1 MHVVE
6 IYSILEN
13 WKTSSLD
20 TYMYSTGNPNVASST
35 NVRMLWS
42 LDIGTI
48 ALNKAIK
55 GKGRSEGVSIL
66 YGADCTSGQALEEEE

>member
-1 MHVVE
+1 MHAAE

-20 TYMYSTGNPNVASST
+20 TYMFSTGNSNVAFST
-35 NVRMLWS
+35 GIRMLWS
-42 LDIGTI
+42 LGIGTI

-55 GKGRSEGVSIL
+55 DKGRFEGVSIL
-66 YGADCTSGQALEEEE
+66 